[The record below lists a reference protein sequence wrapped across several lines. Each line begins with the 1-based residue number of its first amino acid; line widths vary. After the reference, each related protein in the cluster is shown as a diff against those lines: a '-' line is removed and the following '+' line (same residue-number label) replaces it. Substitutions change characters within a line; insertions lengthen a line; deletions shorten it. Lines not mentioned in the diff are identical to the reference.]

1 MRPIKAK
8 ISWRYQMD
16 ICFPLVL
23 GLLIF
28 ALAFAALS
36 WNDIQYA
43 SDVSQETLDLLR
55 KRIVRYE
62 GYLAN
67 DETKSLVRLL
77 DKTNELAQRLS
88 RTSKQTEEFLSE
100 YAYEQRLDGILVLD
114 ENRNI
119 VLASTG
125 ANDAEAA
132 HQVRVGQNIQQIIDH
147 PVKNYITRTEWKGTE
162 FDVVAVAR
170 QGEEKGVVICYFSKN
185 SIKNNNSDIT
195 FETLL
200 DGYNFE
206 LSGVGGISNGET
218 FISSDEENAELMAA
232 LAAEMENVRQEDK
245 YCSMLHFW
253 SQNQKWYGRML
264 KDDNGYD
271 FYIAFPSK
279 SVYETRNLV
288 LASGTFLYV
297 MFWLF
302 YLLMRSRAKQE
313 SMARIQ
319 KQFRIIN
326 AINRAYTTNF
336 LIQLKEDRLEPIKF
350 APKLESKVLS
360 MRPASRKLKA
370 IAKICL
376 DKDEQARFVAFTDPA
391 TVAERMGKNPY
402 LVMDYEDRWG
412 QWYQSLIIPQKY
424 DENGQL
430 VAVLMATRNISE
442 EKRREHAY
450 QEQLRRSVDEAE
462 RASQAKTQFLRQM
475 SHDIRTPING
485 IRGMVEI
492 GNNVPDDAAKQA
504 ECRQKVWEA
513 SGFLLELVNSVLD
526 MNKLES
532 SEIKA
537 EEKPFDLIELVRNTQ
552 DILYGQAN
560 SSGITMELNQ
570 PSVNHRYLV
579 GSPLHLRQ
587 VLQNIGSNAIKYN
600 KKNGTVCL
608 TTREIASDSET
619 ATFEFISRDTGIGM
633 SEEFQKRAFEPFT
646 QEEASART
654 KYQGSG
660 LGLSICRELVEQMGG
675 TIRLESEQGVGSTFT
690 ITLQFRIDTER
701 QRQAD
706 AAEAEK
712 INVAGMKVLLVE
724 DNELNMEVA
733 EFLLEREG
741 IVVTKAWN
749 GEEAVQTFTASKPGD
764 FDVVLMD
771 VMMPV
776 KDGLDATREIR
787 ALEREDAK
795 NIPIFA
801 MTANAFADDIAHSR
815 AAGMNEYIA
824 KPLDIQRLRK
834 TLFKYRK

>member
-1 MRPIKAK
+1 
-8 ISWRYQMD
+8 
-16 ICFPLVL
+16 
-23 GLLIF
+23 
-28 ALAFAALS
+28 
-36 WNDIQYA
+36 
-43 SDVSQETLDLLR
+43 
-55 KRIVRYE
+55 
-62 GYLAN
+62 
-67 DETKSLVRLL
+67 
-77 DKTNELAQRLS
+77 
-88 RTSKQTEEFLSE
+88 
-100 YAYEQRLDGILVLD
+100 
-114 ENRNI
+114 
-119 VLASTG
+119 
-125 ANDAEAA
+125 
-132 HQVRVGQNIQQIIDH
+132 
-147 PVKNYITRTEWKGTE
+147 
-162 FDVVAVAR
+162 
-170 QGEEKGVVICYFSKN
+170 
-185 SIKNNNSDIT
+185 
-195 FETLL
+195 
-200 DGYNFE
+200 
-206 LSGVGGISNGET
+206 
-218 FISSDEENAELMAA
+218 
-232 LAAEMENVRQEDK
+232 
-245 YCSMLHFW
+245 
-253 SQNQKWYGRML
+253 
-264 KDDNGYD
+264 
-271 FYIAFPSK
+271 
-279 SVYETRNLV
+279 
-288 LASGTFLYV
+288 
-297 MFWLF
+297 
-302 YLLMRSRAKQE
+302 
-313 SMARIQ
+313 
-319 KQFRIIN
+319 
-326 AINRAYTTNF
+326 
-336 LIQLKEDRLEPIKF
+336 
-350 APKLESKVLS
+350 
-360 MRPASRKLKA
+360 
-370 IAKICL
+370 
-376 DKDEQARFVAFTDPA
+376 
-391 TVAERMGKNPY
+391 MGKNPY

-412 QWYQSLIIPQKY
+412 QWYQSLIIPQRY
-424 DENGQL
+424 DEDGRL
-430 VAVLMATRNISE
+430 AAVLMATRNISE

-526 MNKLES
+526 RNKLES
-532 SEIKA
+532 GEIKA

-560 SSGITMELNQ
+560 SSGIKMELNQ

-600 KKNGTVCL
+600 KKNGTVYL

-764 FDVVLMD
+764 FDAVLMD

-824 KPLDIQRLRK
+824 KPLDIQRLRQ